1 MIHHGVMRTT
11 LNLEEDVLRE
21 AKRYADSRSMPLGKA
36 VSDLVRR
43 GLSTPV
49 QTRLVNGLQVVVLPS
64 DAASVSS
71 EEVKR
76 LLEDEVE

>member
-1 MIHHGVMRTT
+1 MRTT
-11 LNLEEDVLRE
+11 LNLEEDVLLE

-49 QTRLVNGLQVVVLPS
+49 QTRVMNGIQVVVLPS
-64 DAASVSS
+64 GAPPVNS
-71 EEVKR
+71 EQVKR